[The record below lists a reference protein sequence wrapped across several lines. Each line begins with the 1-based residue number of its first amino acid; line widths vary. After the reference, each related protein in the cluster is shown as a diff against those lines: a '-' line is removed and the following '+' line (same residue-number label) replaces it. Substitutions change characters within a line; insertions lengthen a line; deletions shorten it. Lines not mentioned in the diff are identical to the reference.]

1 MPNQVITREDFMQFF
16 RNDEQL
22 NTLSPADRIEIF
34 STIMLGSSDF
44 TKQLLDEILYDY
56 CVEHLEIVELTTSQY
71 EY

>member
-1 MPNQVITREDFMQFF
+1 MPNQAICREDFMQFF

-44 TKQLLDEILYDY
+44 TRELLEGILRDY
-56 CVEHLEIVELTTSQY
+56 CVEGVGIVELI
-71 EY
+71 